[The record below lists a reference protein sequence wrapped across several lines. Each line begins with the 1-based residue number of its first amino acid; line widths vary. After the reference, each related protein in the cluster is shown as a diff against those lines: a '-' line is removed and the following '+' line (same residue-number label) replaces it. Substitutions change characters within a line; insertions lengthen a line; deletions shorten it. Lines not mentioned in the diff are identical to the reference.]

1 MLPTETSGRP
11 RKQPR
16 LVPSLLSAPF
26 IAALI
31 YLLLYGADYVL
42 PYPLVLAVCTGV
54 LLLRWALGRVG
65 EPDGLL
71 ARDLVRPVRVRRRLE
86 PGEGY
91 EGGDGVAEAVRR
103 WDRRLGW
110 GEKDGPRFA
119 VTVGRALGDL
129 VDERLRQRHGIT
141 RATDPAR
148 ARELVGERMWA
159 LLGPLQRSPTPRQI
173 VAALDELEREET
185 Q

>member
-1 MLPTETSGRP
+1 M
-11 RKQPR
+11 
-16 LVPSLLSAPF
+16 
-26 IAALI
+26 
-31 YLLLYGADYVL
+31 
-42 PYPLVLAVCTGV
+42 
-54 LLLRWALGRVG
+54 LLRWALGRSA
-65 EPDGLL
+65 EPDWLL

-110 GEKDGPRFA
+110 GEKDAQRFA
-119 VTVGRALGDL
+119 VTVGRSLGEL

-141 RATDPAR
+141 RATDPVR
-148 ARELVGERMWA
+148 ARHVVGERVWA
-159 LLGPLQRSPTPRQI
+159 LLGPLHRPPTPRQ
-173 VAALDELEREET
+173 VMAALDEMERKDR